1 MGFFLGI
8 DLGTSYFKAG
18 LFDKTGKIRGLG
30 HQFVKKESENNT
42 ICELNLNVFWNTLH
56 SCVSEALHG
65 AGIFPGEIT
74 AVSYSSQANSFILLD
89 GNDVPLTPFILWP
102 DNRAEK
108 TDARIEALGSRV
120 DFNRITGLGI
130 TPGGQFTI
138 SKINW
143 FRKIRPEI
151 WGRVKSILSISDF
164 LTFSLSG
171 QKLSDASTSAMT
183 GLLDITK
190 CQWWDKSLEI
200 LDLDSSCLPVPKRT
214 GTYAGQLTDDGAEL
228 IGLTSGIPYFLG
240 GLDHHCAA
248 IGSGLTQ
255 NANLCE
261 STGTVLSCVAYS
273 DDYSPKP
280 DIFLAP
286 GLSEKHYFRM
296 AFDDNG
302 AHSLE
307 WYQNMYA
314 SDLSIPELLE
324 MAKEVEPG
332 CLGLV
337 AQPFA
342 CRYDDLEG
350 FLNIRPVHKHG
361 HFVRAILESTAMS
374 LKDLTGIIKKPG
386 FQGAIV
392 STGGGAQSSLWVKIK
407 ADILETDFY
416 IPNSHETACMGAAM
430 IGAAGSEELGDWN
443 EIVKEWVK
451 FKEIVKPSL
460 KNNN

>member
-18 LFDKTGKIRGLG
+18 LFDKTGKLRGSG
-30 HQFVKKESENNT
+30 RKYVKTETENNT
-42 ICELNLNVFWNTLH
+42 ICELNLYVFWSTLH
-56 SCVSEALHG
+56 ACVEEALQD
-65 AGIFPGEIT
+65 AGIIPGQIT

-89 GNDVPLTPFILWP
+89 RDNVPLTSFILWP

-108 TDARIEALGSRV
+108 NDARIEALGSRA

-130 TPGGQFTI
+130 TPDRQFTI

-143 FRKIRPEI
+143 FRKMHPEV
-151 WGRVKSILSISDF
+151 WERVGSILSISDY
-164 LTFSLSG
+164 LTFSLTAR
-171 QKLSDASTSAMT
+171 KLSDASTAAMT
-183 GLLDITK
+183 GLLDITS

-200 LDLDSSCLPVPKRT
+200 LDLDSSFLPVPKRT

-228 IGLTSGIPYFLG
+228 TGLASGIDYYLG
-240 GLDHHCAA
+240 GLDHHCSA

-255 NANLCE
+255 NGNLCE
-261 STGTVLSCVAYS
+261 STGTVLSCVAYAEG
-273 DDYSPKP
+273 YSPRP
-280 DIFLAP
+280 NIFFAP
-286 GLSEKHYFRM
+286 GLSDKHYFRM
-296 AFDDNG
+296 AFNDNG

-307 WYQNMYA
+307 WYQKKYA

-337 AQPFA
+337 AKPSA
-342 CRYDDLEG
+342 SRYTDLEG
-350 FLNIRPVHKHG
+350 FLNIRPVHGHG
-361 HFVRAILESTAMS
+361 HFVRAILESTALS
-374 LKDLTGIIKKPG
+374 LKHLTGVIKTPG

-392 STGGGAQSSLWVKIK
+392 STGGGAQSRLWVKIK
-407 ADILETDFY
+407 ADTLGTDFY

-430 IGAAGSEELGDWN
+430 IGASGSGAMGGWN
-443 EIVKEWVK
+443 EIVEQWVK
-451 FKEIVKPSL
+451 FKEIVKPSR
-460 KNNN
+460 KNSN